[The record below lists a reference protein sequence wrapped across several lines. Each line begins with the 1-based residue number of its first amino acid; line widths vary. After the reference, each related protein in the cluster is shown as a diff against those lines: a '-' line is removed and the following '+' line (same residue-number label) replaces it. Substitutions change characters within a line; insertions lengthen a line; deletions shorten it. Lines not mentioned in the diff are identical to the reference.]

1 MDVVDVRG
9 LLSLLLTDGSL
20 VSYRTPGGGYIQLT
34 LTAGI
39 NQSAFLEDKV
49 REFKEFLPSRAVITP
64 YKSSPRA
71 NGRQTSVLRFR
82 VSTNKLRPVYNLLY
96 PGGERLINQTALDL
110 LGASAA
116 AWCWAQG
123 AHIQPD
129 MSAEL
134 SRVGRTYMEGAR
146 MQAWISMLTGA
157 QPVLGEHRQ
166 HPRLYFAP
174 SETVKVQDALI
185 QYAPPSRIHLFKGV
199 TPDVCS
205 IRSSRTELLLGGRD
219 NSSEGEKATALAGDH
234 PQ

>member
-39 NQSAFLEDKV
+39 NQSAFLDDKV
-49 REFKEFLPSRAVITP
+49 REFKEFLPSKAKITP

-71 NGRQTSVLRFR
+71 NGKQTSVLRFR

-123 AHIQPD
+123 AHVHPD
-129 MSAEL
+129 MSSEL
-134 SRVGRTYMEGAR
+134 SRVGKTYMEGAR

-166 HPRLYFAP
+166 HPRLYFSAA
-174 SETVKVQDALI
+174 ETLKVQEALT
-185 QYAPPSRIHLFKGV
+185 QYAPPSRIHLFNGF

-205 IRSSRTELLLGGRD
+205 IRSSRTELLFGSGND
-219 NSSEGEKATALAGDH
+219 IAEGAKAKALA
-234 PQ
+234 

>member
-1 MDVVDVRG
+1 LDVVDVRG

-39 NQSAFLEDKV
+39 NQSAFLDDKV
-49 REFKEFLPSRAVITP
+49 REFKEFLPSKAKITP

-96 PGGERLINQTALDL
+96 PGGERLINQIALDL

-123 AHIQPD
+123 AHIRPD

-134 SRVGRTYMEGAR
+134 SRVGKTYMEGAR

-166 HPRLYFAP
+166 HPRLYFTP
-174 SETVKVQDALI
+174 SETLKVQTALI

-205 IRSSRTELLLGGRD
+205 IRSSRTELLFGGGD
-219 NSSEGEKATALAGDH
+219 NSSKGEKTAARAGDR
-234 PQ
+234 P